1 MPPSPTQTIVTST
14 INLLTI
20 SVEAL
25 VTASVLVELLG
36 DPLNA
41 TRLDTI
47 REEVNDVLQAFK
59 DLPPFPPATS

>member
-1 MPPSPTQTIVTST
+1 MPSPTQAVITSI

-25 VTASVLVELLG
+25 ATASVLVELLG
-36 DPLNA
+36 DPINA

-47 REEVNDVLQAFK
+47 REEVNDVRIAWK
-59 DLPPFPPATS
+59 DLTPLPPSVG